1 MFRNA
6 RFPRSKKKPVAPLAE
21 QPPADEPPAAFR
33 GVSRTLEALKYAPA
47 PLLEYV
53 AVSVLRVGDY
63 EVGAGFC
70 PRLCGHPGIRY

>member
-1 MFRNA
+1 M
-6 RFPRSKKKPVAPLAE
+6 
-21 QPPADEPPAAFR
+21 
-33 GVSRTLEALKYAPA
+33 SRTLEALKYAPA